1 VVTSSEGGAA
11 AGAMGGAAGRATDG
25 AAAGNAVAGSGDRPV
40 RILALELDPANP
52 PLRLGQW
59 LADAGASVEVR
70 RVHAGDAVP
79 GYPAGGAV
87 GVPAGDVPAAGAPGV
102 PASSA
107 NDSAAGY
114 DAVLV
119 LGGAYGVYDD
129 DRAPWLAAVRAFVSR
144 VIADATP
151 LLVIGLGAQILAVAA
166 GGRVE
171 RAGSGYRLGAALA
184 AKRDITEQD
193 LLLGSVPITPDVMQ
207 FHRDSIVALPGG
219 SVLLLA
225 SVADPVEAFRVGS
238 TAWGLQFHVEAGAG
252 DVRGWLDDPARGV
265 SDEDRERSAARFGPA
280 LDEADEMM
288 AGTWQVVAHRFVDLV
303 REGIPQTPTGRHAP
317 RLPIVASELG
327 G

>member
-1 VVTSSEGGAA
+1 MVTGSEGGAA
-11 AGAMGGAAGRATDG
+11 GEVVSGDAGRTADS
-25 AAAGNAVAGSGDRPV
+25 AAAVHAAAGSGDQPV

-59 LADAGASVEVR
+59 LTDAGASIEVR
-70 RVHAGDAVP
+70 RMHAGDEVP

-87 GVPAGDVPAAGAPGV
+87 DVPAGSVNDR
-102 PASSA
+102 AS
-107 NDSAAGY
+107 NRAAGY

-119 LGGAYGVYDD
+119 LGGAHGVYDD

-144 VIADATP
+144 VIVDATP
-151 LLVIGLGAQILAVAA
+151 LLAIGLGAQILAVAA

-171 RAGSGYRLGAALA
+171 RAGDGYRLGAALA
-184 AKRDITEQD
+184 AKRDITERD

-238 TAWGLQFHVEAGAG
+238 TAWGLQFHVETGAG
-252 DVRGWLDDPARGV
+252 DVRGWLDDPARGI

-280 LDEADEMM
+280 LDEAEEMM
-288 AGTWQVVAHRFVDLV
+288 TGTWPAVAHRFVDLV

-317 RLPIVASELG
+317 RLPIVADELG